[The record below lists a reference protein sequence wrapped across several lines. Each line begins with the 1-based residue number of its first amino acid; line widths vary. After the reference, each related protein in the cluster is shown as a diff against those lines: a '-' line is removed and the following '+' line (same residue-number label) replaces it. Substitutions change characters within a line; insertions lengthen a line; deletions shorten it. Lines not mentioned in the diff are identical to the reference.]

1 MQRAAQFCFRL
12 PSVVVRAHPQG
23 RRLAIRTMAS
33 DNSYYVLKYN
43 YVPDILQK
51 RGPYR
56 AAHLDGAKKMADQN
70 KLVMAGALTD
80 PVDGAIFIFRNLS
93 RDDIEAFVKDD
104 PYVQNGLVPAYEI
117 RPYMVVAGDRD

>member
-1 MQRAAQFCFRL
+1 
-12 PSVVVRAHPQG
+12 
-23 RRLAIRTMAS
+23 
-33 DNSYYVLKYN
+33 LKYN
-43 YVPDILQK
+43 YVPDILDR

-56 AAHLDGAKKMADQN
+56 AAHLEEAKKMVGDILKIIAIPTTFHSSINFPLQADQS

-80 PVDGAIFIFRNLS
+80 PVDGAIFIFRNVS
-93 RDDIEAFVKDD
+93 KDDIEAFVKDD